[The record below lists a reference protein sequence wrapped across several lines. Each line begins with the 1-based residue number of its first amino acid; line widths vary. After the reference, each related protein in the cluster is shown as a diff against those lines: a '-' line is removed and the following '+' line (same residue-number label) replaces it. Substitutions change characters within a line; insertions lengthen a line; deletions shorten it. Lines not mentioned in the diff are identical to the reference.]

1 MIMPY
6 LVYDDKYG
14 ELSRKCQKQSMTLKW
29 MVKSIS
35 DEEEASDDE
44 HKLDLPS
51 VNEVKC
57 GNKNL

>member
-1 MIMPY
+1 
-6 LVYDDKYG
+6 
-14 ELSRKCQKQSMTLKW
+14 